1 MEDKNQSQIPI
12 LLLIDSYALL
22 HRAYH
27 AIPPL
32 TSPKGEPTNAIY
44 GFFRILFKV
53 VHHFEPVYLV
63 PAFDLPGPTFR
74 HEKYS
79 DYKAKRVKQEADFYI
94 QIDKVKDILQKAGIK
109 YFEKAGF
116 EADDIIGTVS
126 RLASEANKDLRVII
140 VTGDLD
146 TLQLVDDRISVYTF
160 HQGIKNEILYDAS
173 KIKERFNLTPSQL
186 IDYKSLRGDPSDNI
200 LGVKGVGEKGAIR
213 LLTLYPSLEE
223 IYSAIDNDNITTTL
237 SSTKDKNLIAKLKTQ
252 KDQAY
257 FSKCLVTIDRQVP
270 IDFDLKDVSF
280 AGFNYEALS
289 PLFKDLGFTSL
300 IKKAEEGVLDQQSET
315 SFSSKHSSHTPKES
329 TVRRPLPVKKVAPP
343 SLF

>member
-1 MEDKNQSQIPI
+1 MEDKNQPSAPI

-53 VHHFEPVYLV
+53 VHQFKPAYLV

-74 HEKYS
+74 HDKYS

-94 QIDKVKDILQKAGIK
+94 QIDKVKDILRKAEIK
-109 YFEKAGF
+109 YFEKEGF

-126 RLASEANKDLRVII
+126 RLATEINKDLKVII

-146 TLQLVDDRISVYTF
+146 TLQLVDERISVYTF
-160 HQGIKNEILYDAS
+160 HQGLKNEILYDS
-173 KIKERFNLTPSQL
+173 KKVKERYNLTPSQL

-200 LGVKGVGEKGAIR
+200 LGVKGVGEMGATK
-213 LLTLYPSLEE
+213 LLTAYPSLEAIYAAIENNSIQE
-223 IYSAIDNDNITTTL
+223 IF
-237 SSTKDKNLIAKLKTQ
+237 SSPKDKSLVEKLKAQ

-270 IDFDLKDVSF
+270 IDFDLKGVSF
-280 AGFNYEALS
+280 TGFDYDALR
-289 PLFKDLGFTSL
+289 PMFKDLGFTSL
-300 IKKAEEGVLDQQSET
+300 IKKAEEGSSDQQAGDS
-315 SFSSKHSSHTPKES
+315 SFSSYPNHNLKES
-329 TVRRPLPVKKVAPP
+329 TSKKPIPLKKVVPP

>member
-1 MEDKNQSQIPI
+1 MENISKTDPPI

-53 VHHFEPVYLV
+53 VHQFSPAYLV

-74 HEKYS
+74 HDKYE
-79 DYKAKRVKQEADFYI
+79 DYKAKRVKQEPDFYV
-94 QIDKVKDILQKAGIK
+94 QIDRVKEILQKAGIK

-126 RLASEANKDLRVII
+126 HLAIQDDKELKVII

-146 TLQLVDDRISVYTF
+146 TLQLVNDRVSVYTF
-160 HQGIKNEILYDAS
+160 HQGIKNEILYDPI
-173 KIKERFNLTPSQL
+173 KVKERFGLTPSQL
-186 IDYKSLRGDPSDNI
+186 IDYKSLRGDQSDNI
-200 LGVKGVGEKGAIR
+200 VGVKGIGEKGALK
-213 LLTLYPSLEE
+213 LLTEYPSLEKICE
-223 IYSAIDNDNITTTL
+223 AIDSGEIEKKF
-237 SSTKDKNLIAKLKTQ
+237 STVKDRNLVNRLREQ
-252 KDQAY
+252 REQAY
-257 FSKCLVTIDRQVP
+257 FSQCLVTIDNQVP
-270 IDFDLKDVSF
+270 IEFDLSKVIFKD
-280 AGFNYEALS
+280 FNYEALQ
-289 PLFKDLGFTSL
+289 PLFKDLGFSSL
-300 IKKAEEGVLDQQSET
+300 IIKAQNGDLDHRPEPLT
-315 SFSSKHSSHTPKES
+315 IKNKSKELPK
-329 TVRRPLPVKKVAPP
+329 VPP

>member
-1 MEDKNQSQIPI
+1 MPNNMEDINQLQAPI

-146 TLQLVDDRISVYTF
+146 TLQLVDEHISVYTF
-160 HQGIKNEILYDAS
+160 HQGIKNEILYDAE

-186 IDYKSLRGDPSDNI
+186 IDYKSLRGDPS
-200 LGVKGVGEKGAIR
+200 
-213 LLTLYPSLEE
+213 
-223 IYSAIDNDNITTTL
+223 
-237 SSTKDKNLIAKLKTQ
+237 
-252 KDQAY
+252 
-257 FSKCLVTIDRQVP
+257 
-270 IDFDLKDVSF
+270 
-280 AGFNYEALS
+280 
-289 PLFKDLGFTSL
+289 
-300 IKKAEEGVLDQQSET
+300 
-315 SFSSKHSSHTPKES
+315 
-329 TVRRPLPVKKVAPP
+329 
-343 SLF
+343 

>member
-1 MEDKNQSQIPI
+1 MENFSKSDDPI
-12 LLLIDSYALL
+12 LLLVDSYALL

-53 VHHFEPVYLV
+53 VHQFSPTYLV

-79 DYKAKRVKQEADFYI
+79 DYKAKRVKQEPDFYV

-126 RLASEANKDLRVII
+126 HLAIQENKKLKVII
-140 VTGDLD
+140 ITGDLD
-146 TLQLVDDRISVYTF
+146 TLQLVNERVFVYTF
-160 HQGIKNEILYDAS
+160 HQGIKNEILYDPS
-173 KIKERFNLTPSQL
+173 KVQERFGLTPSQL
-186 IDYKSLRGDPSDNI
+186 IDYKSLRGDQSDNI
-200 LGVKGVGEKGAIR
+200 LGVRGIGEKGALK
-213 LLTLYPSLEE
+213 LLTHYQSLEKICE
-223 IYSAIDNDNITTTL
+223 AIDSKEIEQTFTTV
-237 SSTKDKNLIAKLKTQ
+237 KDKNLVNKLREQ
-252 KDQAY
+252 REQAY
-257 FSKCLVTIDRQVP
+257 FSKCLVTIDNEVP
-270 IDFDLKDVSF
+270 LDFSLAEVIFKD
-280 AGFNYEALS
+280 FNYEALQ
-289 PLFKDLGFTSL
+289 PLFKNLGFSSL
-300 IKKAEEGVLDQQSET
+300 IVKAQTGELDHRPESIT
-315 SFSSKHSSHTPKES
+315 VKTKTKE
-329 TVRRPLPVKKVAPP
+329 LFKAPP

>member
-1 MEDKNQSQIPI
+1 MENISKTDPPI

-53 VHHFEPVYLV
+53 VHQFSPAYLV

-74 HEKYS
+74 HDKYE
-79 DYKAKRVKQEADFYI
+79 DYKAKRVKQEPDFYV
-94 QIDKVKDILQKAGIK
+94 QIDRVKEILQKAGIK

-126 RLASEANKDLRVII
+126 HLAIQDDKELKVII

-146 TLQLVDDRISVYTF
+146 TLQLVNDRVSVYTF
-160 HQGIKNEILYDAS
+160 HQGIKNEILYDPI
-173 KIKERFNLTPSQL
+173 KVKERFGLTPSQL
-186 IDYKSLRGDPSDNI
+186 IDYKSLRGDQSDNI
-200 LGVKGVGEKGAIR
+200 VGVKGIGEKGALK
-213 LLTLYPSLEE
+213 LLTEYPSLEKICE
-223 IYSAIDNDNITTTL
+223 AIDSGEIEKTF
-237 SSTKDKNLIAKLKTQ
+237 STVKDRNLVNRLREQ
-252 KDQAY
+252 REQAY
-257 FSKCLVTIDRQVP
+257 FSQCLVTIDNQVP
-270 IDFDLKDVSF
+270 IEFDLSKVIFKD
-280 AGFNYEALS
+280 FNYEALQ
-289 PLFKDLGFTSL
+289 PLFQDLGFSSL
-300 IKKAEEGVLDQQSET
+300 IIKAQNGDLDHRPEPLT
-315 SFSSKHSSHTPKES
+315 IKNKPKE
-329 TVRRPLPVKKVAPP
+329 LPKVPP

>member
-1 MEDKNQSQIPI
+1 MESQDQSPTPI

-53 VHHFEPVYLV
+53 VHHFNPDYLV

-74 HEKYS
+74 HEKYG
-79 DYKAKRVKQEADFYI
+79 DYKAKRVKQEADFYV
-94 QIDKVKDILQKAGIK
+94 QIDRVKEIIKEAGIK

-126 RLASEANKDLRVII
+126 RLASEADRNLKVII

-146 TLQLVDDRISVYTF
+146 TLQLVDEHISVYTF
-160 HQGIKNEILYDAS
+160 HQGIRNEVLYDPQ
-173 KIKERFNLTPSQL
+173 KIKERFNLNPTQL
-186 IDYKSLRGDPSDNI
+186 IDYKSIRGDQSDNI
-200 LGVKGVGEKGAIR
+200 LGVKGVGEKGATR
-213 LLTLYPSLEE
+213 LLNLYPNLED
-223 IYSAIDNDNITTTL
+223 IYTAIENNTINEKL
-237 SSTKDKNLIAKLKTQ
+237 SSAKDKNLIKKLKDQ

-270 IDFDLKDVSF
+270 IDFNLESVAF
-280 AGFNYEALS
+280 PGFNYEALS
-289 PLFKDLGFTSL
+289 PMFKELGFSSL
-300 IKKAEEGVLDQQSET
+300 ISKAKEGTLDNKEEAKTPVSYLKTRAISKKEI
-315 SFSSKHSSHTPKES
+315 SSKRIS
-329 TVRRPLPVKKVAPP
+329 PP
-343 SLF
+343 ALF

>member
-1 MEDKNQSQIPI
+1 MENISKTDSPM

-53 VHHFEPVYLV
+53 VHQFSPAYLV

-74 HEKYS
+74 HEKYE
-79 DYKAKRVKQEADFYI
+79 DYKAKRVKQEPDFYV
-94 QIDKVKDILQKAGIK
+94 QIDRVKEILRKAGIK

-126 RLASEANKDLRVII
+126 RLAIQDNKELKVII

-146 TLQLVDDRISVYTF
+146 TLQLVNDRVSVYTF
-160 HQGIKNEILYDAS
+160 HQGIKNEILYDPI
-173 KIKERFNLTPSQL
+173 KVKERFGLTPSQL
-186 IDYKSLRGDPSDNI
+186 IDYKSLRGDQSDNI
-200 LGVKGVGEKGAIR
+200 VGVKGIGEKGALK
-213 LLTLYPSLEE
+213 LLTEYPSLEKICE
-223 IYSAIDNDNITTTL
+223 AIDNGEIEKKF
-237 SSTKDKNLIAKLKTQ
+237 STVKDRNLVNRLREQ
-252 KDQAY
+252 REQAY
-257 FSKCLVTIDRQVP
+257 FSQCLVTIDNQVP
-270 IDFDLKDVSF
+270 IEFDLTKVIFKD
-280 AGFNYEALS
+280 FNYEALQ
-289 PLFKDLGFTSL
+289 PLFKDLGFSSL
-300 IKKAEEGVLDQQSET
+300 IIKAQNGDLDHRPEPLT
-315 SFSSKHSSHTPKES
+315 IKNKPKES
-329 TVRRPLPVKKVAPP
+329 PKVPP

>member
-1 MEDKNQSQIPI
+1 MEVQDHSQMPT
-12 LLLIDSYALL
+12 LLLVDSYALL

-27 AIPPL
+27 ALPPL

-53 VHHFEPVYLV
+53 VHHFEPAYLV

-79 DYKAKRVKQEADFYI
+79 EYKAKRVRQEADFYV
-94 QIDKVKDILQKAGIK
+94 QIDKVKNILRLADIK

-126 RLASEANKDLRVII
+126 RLAAEADQDLRIII

-146 TLQLVDDRISVYTF
+146 TLQLVNNQISVYTF
-160 HQGIKNEILYDAS
+160 HQGIKNEVLYDPA
-173 KIKERFNLTPSQL
+173 KIKERFNLTPGQL

-200 LGVKGVGEKGAIR
+200 LGVKGVGEKGALR
-213 LLTLYPSLEE
+213 LLTLYPSLED
-223 IYSAIDNDNITTTL
+223 IYLAIENGSITTALT
-237 SSTKDKNLIAKLKTQ
+237 SAKDKSLIAKLKAQ

-270 IDFDLKDVSF
+270 IDFSLKDVVF
-280 AGFNYEALS
+280 NDFNYEALE

-300 IKKAEEGVLDQQSET
+300 IKKAKEGVLDQPAKDYSPP
-315 SFSSKHSSHTPKES
+315 SFMNKSYNKVSPQKKIAA
-329 TVRRPLPVKKVAPP
+329 KKVIPP

>member
-1 MEDKNQSQIPI
+1 MDEDKTQTPI

-32 TSPKGEPTNAIY
+32 TSPNGDPTNAIY

-53 VHHFEPVYLV
+53 VHHFNPVYLV

-79 DYKAKRVKQEADFYI
+79 DYKAKRVKQEADFYV
-94 QIDKVKDILQKAGIK
+94 QIDKVKEILQQAKIK

-126 RLASEANKDLRVII
+126 SLAPQANKNLKVII
-140 VTGDLD
+140 ITGDLD
-146 TLQLVDDRISVYTF
+146 TLQLVDERISVYTF
-160 HQGIKNEILYDAS
+160 HQGIKNEILYTPS
-173 KIKERFNLTPSQL
+173 QIKERFHLEPTQL
-186 IDYKSLRGDPSDNI
+186 IDYKSLRGDQSDNI
-200 LGVKGVGEKGAIR
+200 VGVKGIGEMGATK
-213 LLTLYPSLEE
+213 LLTAYPTLEA
-223 IYSAIDNDNITTTL
+223 IYTAIENDTIQETL
-237 SSTKDKNLIAKLKTQ
+237 SSPKDKSLIEKLKAQ

-270 IDFDLKDVSF
+270 IDFDLKDVFF
-280 AGFNYEALS
+280 AGFNYELLT
-289 PLFKDLGFTSL
+289 PIFKELGFSSL
-300 IKKAEEGVLDQQSET
+300 VNKAKEGALDNPEE
-315 SFSSKHSSHTPKES
+315 SKITFTPRKAKVTPAKAVS
-329 TVRRPLPVKKVAPP
+329 LKKVSPP